1 MSPSETD
8 GKHGAI
14 LTSDTKLIKSV
25 DIARYGSLS
34 KHAKM
39 DFGCFGKYK
48 IALSLR
54 LMEVSCFL

>member
-39 DFGCFGKYK
+39 DFGCFGKY
-48 IALSLR
+48 
-54 LMEVSCFL
+54 